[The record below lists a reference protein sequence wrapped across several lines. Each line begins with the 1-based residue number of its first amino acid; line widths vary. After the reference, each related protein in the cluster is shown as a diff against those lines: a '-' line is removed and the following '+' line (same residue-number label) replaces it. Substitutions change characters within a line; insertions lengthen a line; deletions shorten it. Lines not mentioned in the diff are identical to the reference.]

1 MAVRTQLLCAFR
13 TPACAVTAPVAE
25 PGVSPQFPVRSV
37 FLLHFGL
44 TRRVWWPY
52 FANRLISQLVKYVP
66 DQLGSTFAAL
76 SDPTRR
82 AILARLLLGELT
94 VKEIAEPFPISAPS
108 MTKHLKVLERAG
120 LITRSRDA
128 QRRPCRLRSAP
139 LREVAEWLEQYRR
152 SWEYSMN
159 RLDEYL
165 GQLETEEGQKHA
177 RRKKR

>member
-1 MAVRTQLLCAFR
+1 M
-13 TPACAVTAPVAE
+13 
-25 PGVSPQFPVRSV
+25 
-37 FLLHFGL
+37 
-44 TRRVWWPY
+44 
-52 FANRLISQLVKYVP
+52 P
-66 DQLGSTFAAL
+66 DQLSSTFGAL

-82 AILARLLLGELT
+82 AILARLARRELS
-94 VKEIAEPFPISAPS
+94 VKELSEPFAITAPS

-152 SWEYSMN
+152 SWEHSMN

-165 GQLETEEGQKHA
+165 GKIEAEEGLKHA